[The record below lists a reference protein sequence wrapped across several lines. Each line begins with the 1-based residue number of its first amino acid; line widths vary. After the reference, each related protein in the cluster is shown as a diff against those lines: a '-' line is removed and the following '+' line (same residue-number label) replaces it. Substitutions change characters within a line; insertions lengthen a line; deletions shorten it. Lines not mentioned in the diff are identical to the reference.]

1 MKQVQKHIY
10 NVGIQQYQLIAVL
23 DLRTSKIC
31 QAMDLQIFDLSKKEV
46 GINFPPFHPN
56 CRTTTI
62 PYFEDE
68 ISEYFGIGT
77 RLAKD
82 KNGNY
87 IKIPADMNYKQW
99 YEKYIK

>member
-1 MKQVQKHIY
+1 MNEATADGYMQCR
-10 NVGIQQYQLIAVL
+10 IQQYQILATL
-23 DLRTSKIC
+23 DNRTSEIC
-31 QAMDLQIFDLSKKEV
+31 QDMDLKIFDVNKKEV
-46 GINFPPFHPN
+46 GINYPPFHPN

-62 PYFEDE
+62 PYFEPDE
-68 ISEYFGIGT
+68 FTQDDT